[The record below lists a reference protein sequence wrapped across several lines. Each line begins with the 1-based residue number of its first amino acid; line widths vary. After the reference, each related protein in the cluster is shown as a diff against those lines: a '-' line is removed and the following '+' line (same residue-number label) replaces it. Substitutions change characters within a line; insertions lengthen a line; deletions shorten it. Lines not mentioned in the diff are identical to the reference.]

1 MSNIEEQNLTEF
13 LLEVKA
19 KMANITLSENEAIN
33 EITSYVL
40 SNTGKFIRSK
50 IIFLYGSEIGVKK
63 PKLIELA
70 SAAELIHLSTLVH
83 DDIIDEADIRRNKP
97 TVVNKWGI
105 KKAILYGDFL
115 YTKTFQALNSLENIA
130 ISNELI
136 KCAENLIDGEFNQ
149 IEIRN
154 NNTVCIEQYYDV
166 IEKKTAVLF
175 SGILKCIG
183 IEKKLDAN
191 DLELLKQLGLS
202 FGRAFQINDD
212 LSDFN
217 TSEITGKAEFKDLSE
232 GKLTLP
238 VILLFEGSNS
248 KQQDQIF
255 NLIQSGEY
263 ETIKQKIID
272 SNCFKKARIER
283 EKAISNCIEYT
294 ERFIKLDKL
303 DNLRM
308 FLKETLVA

>member
-238 VILLFEGSNS
+238 VILLFEDSNS

-272 SNCFKKARIER
+272 FNCFKKARIER

>member
-33 EITSYVL
+33 EITSYIL

-191 DLELLKQLGLS
+191 DLKLLKQLGLS

-238 VILLFEGSNS
+238 VILLFEDSNS
-248 KQQDQIF
+248 NQQDQIF
-255 NLIQSGEY
+255 SLIQSGEY
-263 ETIKQKIID
+263 ETIKKKIID
-272 SNCFKKARIER
+272 SDCFKKARIER

>member
-33 EITSYVL
+33 EITTYVL

-63 PKLIELA
+63 PKLVELA

-191 DLELLKQLGLS
+191 DLELLNQLGLS

-238 VILLFEGSNS
+238 VILLFEDSNS

>member
-238 VILLFEGSNS
+238 VILLFEDSNS

-272 SNCFKKARIER
+272 SNSFKKARIER